1 MREQRDRSFWADV
14 FKWFLIWNFLSLL
27 FKGFIFICKAI
38 IMAIG
43 QLIYFASIGI
53 KKLIPIVK
61 EKYEQFKIDYKSKYK
76 PKIDN
81 KISRVKKFFSKMK
94 SNFKNKINTLK
105 SKSKDFSEKRIKIRQ
120 ERKKNKSLKKKK
132 KLYRESDFALGLK
145 KAKYNM
151 IDFFY
156 NYEFQIII
164 IGILVIGIAITFL
177 VLNVI
182 MK

>member
-1 MREQRDRSFWADV
+1 MREQRERSFWADV

-27 FKGFIFICKAI
+27 FKGFVFICKAI

-43 QLIYFASIGI
+43 QLIYFISIGI

-61 EKYEQFKIDYKSKYK
+61 EKYKQFKIDYKLKYK

-81 KISRVKKFFSKMK
+81 KISQVKGFFSKMK
-94 SNFKNKINTLK
+94 SNFNNKINTLK
-105 SKSKDFSEKRIKIRQ
+105 SKSKDFSENRIKLRE
-120 ERKKNKSLKKKK
+120 ERKKNKSLKKKSK
-132 KLYRESDFALGLK
+132 SYRESDFTLRLK
-145 KAKYNM
+145 KIKYSM

-164 IGILVIGIAITFL
+164 IGILVLGIAIAFFIS
-177 VLNVI
+177 NVI